1 LTVGLVVESTELFAD
16 NWIYIHFPDVKVGRI
31 QNLGNWS
38 PYMIPEK
45 TTSCIGLEYFFQEG
59 DELWT
64 ASDEELIELG
74 KKETARLVLTDAD
87 KVIDSVVIRVPK
99 AYPVY

>member
-1 LTVGLVVESTELFAD
+1 MGLVVESTELFPD

-31 QNLGNWS
+31 QNFGNWS
-38 PYMIPEK
+38 PYMIPDK
-45 TTSCIGLEYFFQEG
+45 STSSIGLEYFVQEG

-74 KKETARLVLTDAD
+74 KKETARLVLIDAD